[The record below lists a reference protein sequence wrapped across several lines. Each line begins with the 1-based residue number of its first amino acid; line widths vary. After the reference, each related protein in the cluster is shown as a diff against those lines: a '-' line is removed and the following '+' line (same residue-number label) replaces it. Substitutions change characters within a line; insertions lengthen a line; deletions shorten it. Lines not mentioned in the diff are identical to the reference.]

1 MLGLVFDLGPRG
13 GGLGRGI
20 LLAPQQGGPKMGHI
34 NITASI
40 DCSIETV
47 FAYVDDY
54 KNTTKYM
61 RDLAKWQPVGNKKH
75 GKGAVFEV
83 GMKAGP
89 KVLESTIEM
98 DKWVENKTI
107 AWESTDGF
115 WQKGSWAF
123 KTVRGKTEA
132 TYDMEYEFGGGIA
145 GKLLAKAAEP
155 IVRMNLDKSIAELK
169 VQCEK
174 LAAKAPASASK
185 K

>member
-1 MLGLVFDLGPRG
+1 
-13 GGLGRGI
+13 
-20 LLAPQQGGPKMGHI
+20 MGHI
-34 NITASI
+34 NITETI
-40 DCSIETV
+40 DCPTEAV
-47 FAYVDDY
+47 FAYVDNY

-61 RDLAKWQPVGNKKH
+61 RDLSKWKPIGDKKH

-115 WQKGSWAF
+115 WQKGSWLF
-123 KTVRGKTEA
+123 RTVNGKTQA

-155 IVRMNLDKSIAELK
+155 IVRMNLEKSVKALR

-174 LAAKAPASASK
+174 LAGK
-185 K
+185 KPVA

>member
-1 MLGLVFDLGPRG
+1 
-13 GGLGRGI
+13 
-20 LLAPQQGGPKMGHI
+20 MGHI

-61 RDLAKWQPVGNKKH
+61 RDLSKWKPVGSKSH

-83 GMKAGP
+83 GAW
-89 KVLESTIEM
+89 I
-98 DKWVENKTI
+98 ENKTI
-107 AWESTDGF
+107 SWESTDGF
-115 WQKGSWAF
+115 WQRGSWMF
-123 KTVRGKTEA
+123 KTVGKKTQA

-155 IVRMNLDKSIAELK
+155 IVRMNLEKSIAELK
-169 VQCEK
+169 VRCEK
-174 LAAKAPASASK
+174 LASKKAPAK
-185 K
+185 T

>member
-1 MLGLVFDLGPRG
+1 M
-13 GGLGRGI
+13 GRI
-20 LLAPQQGGPKMGHI
+20 TITKTIEAP
-34 NITASI
+34 
-40 DCSIETV
+40 IEAV

-61 RDLAKWQPVGNKKH
+61 RDLSKWEPIGGKKH
-75 GKGAVFEV
+75 GLGAVFEV

-115 WQKGSWAF
+115 WQKGSWVF
-123 KTVRGKTEA
+123 KTKAGKTEA

-155 IVRMNLDKSIAELK
+155 IVRMNIEKSIAELK

-174 LAAKAPASASK
+174 LPAKKPAAAGR
-185 K
+185 